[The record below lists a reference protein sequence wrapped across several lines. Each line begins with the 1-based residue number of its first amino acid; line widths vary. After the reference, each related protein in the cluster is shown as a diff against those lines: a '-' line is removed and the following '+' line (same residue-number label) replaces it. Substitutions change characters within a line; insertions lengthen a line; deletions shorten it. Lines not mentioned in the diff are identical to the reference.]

1 MCLQFILLYMGTT
14 GVDSHTDTENAL
26 SRDEVFDL
34 LSNHRRRYALHAVK
48 HVEGPLDLSDV
59 AEQVAAWENG
69 KSREEITAQER
80 HRVYTSMQQT
90 HLPAMDRAGVI
101 EYDNGTVTLADGA
114 ENLEVYMDIVPEQ
127 SIPWGEYYLGLA
139 AVSGALLAAVSA
151 GVFPE
156 SIPALAWGWLVVVLL
171 AGSALYHVVQSRR
184 MRLGATDTPP
194 EIEE

>member
-1 MCLQFILLYMGTT
+1 MTDSIQSQSENRSSGTP
-14 GVDSHTDTENAL
+14 EPL
-26 SRDEVFDL
+26 SRDEIFDL

-48 HVEGPLDLSDV
+48 RIDGDVEIADIT
-59 AEQVAAWENG
+59 EQVAAWENG

-156 SIPALAWGWLVVVLL
+156 SIPVLAWGWLVVVLL

-194 EIEE
+194 EIDT